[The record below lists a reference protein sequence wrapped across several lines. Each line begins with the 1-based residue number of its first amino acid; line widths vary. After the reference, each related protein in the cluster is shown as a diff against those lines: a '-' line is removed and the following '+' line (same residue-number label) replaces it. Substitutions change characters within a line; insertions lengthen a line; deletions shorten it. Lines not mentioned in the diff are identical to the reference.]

1 MNHKGDPSEHE
12 GGNLGD
18 EESLL
23 RNAHWP
29 SLASSIITRHH
40 STKPARAVAAD
51 WSRLLRDLRETQ
63 IEYITV
69 DEYRIL
75 VNLLGKDAIALPSP
89 VPPLNEEVRRA
100 KALARQCSSGREC
113 INQKLERLNG
123 MRRHYRGVLDAKA
136 CIDTGLMGPRGGGGG
151 AVHKPTCR
159 RARSVPD
166 GKLQRPRWRLG
177 SLAPAAADLSP
188 HSSA

>member
-1 MNHKGDPSEHE
+1 MNHKGDPSDHE

-29 SLASSIITRHH
+29 SSASSIITRHH
-40 STKPARAVAAD
+40 STKPARAMEVD
-51 WSRLLRDLRETQ
+51 WSRLLRDLREAR

-75 VNLLGKDAIALPSP
+75 MNLLGKDAIALPSP
-89 VPPLNEEVRRA
+89 VPPLNEEMRRA

-113 INQKLERLNG
+113 INQKLDRLNG
-123 MRRHYRGVLDAKA
+123 MRRHYRRVLDAKA
-136 CIDTGLMGPRGGGGG
+136 CVDTGLGGPRRGGG
-151 AVHKPTCR
+151 AVHKLTCR

-166 GKLQRPRWRLG
+166 GKLQRHRWRLG

-188 HSSA
+188 HA

>member
-1 MNHKGDPSEHE
+1 MNYRGDFAGQQGENHE
-12 GGNLGD
+12 D
-18 EESLL
+18 VEALL
-23 RNAHWP
+23 RASSS
-29 SLASSIITRHH
+29 SLAITRHQL
-40 STKPARAVAAD
+40 TKPARAVAAD
-51 WSRLLRDLRETQ
+51 SLSGLREAR
-63 IEYITV
+63 IEHVTL
-69 DEYRIL
+69 DEYRL
-75 VNLLGKDAIALPSP
+75 LMNLLGKDAIALPSP

-113 INQKLERLNG
+113 INQKLERLNS

-136 CIDTGLMGPRGGGGG
+136 CIDTGLGSPRGGG

-166 GKLQRPRWRLG
+166 GKLQRHRWRLG

-188 HSSA
+188 HASA